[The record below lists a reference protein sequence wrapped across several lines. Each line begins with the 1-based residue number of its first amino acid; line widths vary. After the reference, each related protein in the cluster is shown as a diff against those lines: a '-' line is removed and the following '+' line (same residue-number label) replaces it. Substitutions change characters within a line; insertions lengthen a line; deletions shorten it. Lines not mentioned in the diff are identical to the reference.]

1 MWYVGIILIIILF
14 IAYMRSNM
22 KNETE
27 ENLTKSDNEEKE
39 NSTIVEAEENNN
51 YRRDYN
57 IHRPAT
63 FRNNNQMRTSRHS
76 KRTINRHSD
85 GTPRGGGTGGNR
97 GSSNNV
103 GPSGGRR

>member
-1 MWYVGIILIIILF
+1 MWYIGIILIIILF

-27 ENLTKSDNEEKE
+27 ESLPKSEEKE
-39 NSTIVEAEENNN
+39 NPIVVETKDNN
-51 YRRDYN
+51 YRSDYR

-63 FRNNNQMRTSRHS
+63 FRSDKQMRTSRHS
-76 KRTINRHSD
+76 KRSINRHSD

>member
-1 MWYVGIILIIILF
+1 MWYIGIILIIILF

-27 ENLTKSDNEEKE
+27 ESLTKSESEEKE
-39 NSTIVEAEENNN
+39 KPIVVETKDNN
-51 YRRDYN
+51 YRSDYR

-63 FRNNNQMRTSRHS
+63 FRSDKQMRTSRHS
-76 KRTINRHSD
+76 KRSINRHSD

-97 GSSNNV
+97 GNSNNV